1 MSLKIYEQLATPPA
15 DALKQIQGGRLKG
28 MTDINPQWRYEAM
41 TSVFGICGIGWKYEV
56 VNREFVPGA
65 NSEVSVFVDINL
77 FVKIDEKWSEAIPGG
92 GGSMYVAKERNG
104 MFTSDEAVKM
114 ATTDALST
122 AMKMLGVAAD
132 IYRGRDGKKTIQS
145 QSKYEKQNTQST
157 QPTQLKEM
165 STAIFQNIVSQLL
178 SAKDRDDEEKILRKA
193 EDFCAD
199 KNIIFNAD
207 TKVALIKAAG
217 L

>member
-1 MSLKIYEQLATPPA
+1 MSLKIYEQLAAPPA

-41 TSVFGICGIGWKYEV
+41 TATFGICGIGWKYEV
-56 VNREFVPGA
+56 VSREFVPGA

-77 FVKIDEKWSEAIPGG
+77 FVKIDEKWSEAIPGT

-132 IYRGRDGKKTIQS
+132 IYRGRDGKKTIQP
-145 QSKYEKQNTQST
+145 QSKYEKQNTQS
-157 QPTQLKEM
+157 TQLKEM